1 LNNFINIIFFS
12 FFLFV
17 VYNKRRKPIDR
28 LRPSFI
34 RAFSKVSSTSSE
46 QSDSAD
52 TTVFSSNISSLQD
65 SLSATASSVLNK
77 INPFESS
84 SSPSAN
90 KIVSIAEQRR
100 STKKQKSFISK
111 LEFNSISSTLF
122 GANNNNS
129 TEDKSLDIEIE
140 TSSELNNQ
148 NNAQESVEMFAQ
160 SGIEIDSKKTAE
172 KGADFSQN
180 GSGKSSFLF
189 PI

>member
-1 LNNFINIIFFS
+1 M
-12 FFLFV
+12 
-17 VYNKRRKPIDR
+17 
-28 LRPSFI
+28 
-34 RAFSKVSSTSSE
+34 
-46 QSDSAD
+46 
-52 TTVFSSNISSLQD
+52 
-65 SLSATASSVLNK
+65 LNK

-100 STKKQKSFISK
+100 STKKQRSFISK

-122 GANNNNS
+122 GANNNSNS
-129 TEDKSLDIEIE
+129 TEAKSLDIEIE
-140 TSSELNNQ
+140 ASSELNNQ

-180 GSGKSSFLF
+180 GSGKNSFLF
-189 PI
+189 RILSP